1 MYQQER
7 EREVL
12 AVEITLDA
20 YSLSKKRKEVVT
32 GSQMYGLRKYK
43 YRSEIAYTA
52 TLNYLE

>member
-1 MYQQER
+1 MYQQ

-32 GSQMYGLRKYK
+32 GSQMY
-43 YRSEIAYTA
+43 SENISIVAK
-52 TLNYLE
+52 